1 MKKEG
6 VSFQQV
12 GKTQRKENTLM
23 NAKPHSRSGSLE
35 EEFRSLQEE
44 IWSQFR
50 AVLKQELKWMIS
62 IIAI

>member
-1 MKKEG
+1 
-6 VSFQQV
+6 
-12 GKTQRKENTLM
+12 M

-50 AVLKQELKWMIS
+50 AVLKQELKGMIEQALREELS
-62 IIAI
+62 QHLERARTSAPASGG